1 MHLGMHMINIY
12 IYIYIENFL
21 DKRKTEVLL
30 RQALLHAD
38 FVEPTK

>member
-1 MHLGMHMINIY
+1 MHLGMHMIN